1 MFSNFYTSD
10 ELTFSQIVVFY
21 IVYIR
26 RLKSRYEKINYK
38 EIEKIYNCQRDDV
51 IEGYIKEFK
60 YNLDNE
66 NKKRLK
72 LVKDQLDNDE
82 IKFDDLLKNIL
93 KIQKRIIDQK
103 ESFDDD
109 YIDFA
114 FLLVKLF
121 DYTIFINNRIFSL
134 EELKNIKTNF
144 IKDKFSFHYLY
155 YVRKYDMESL
165 FDYAKGCLNECNYS
179 TEFKHKE
186 KLKELINIT
195 ERFSDLIYQAGSIK
209 SKIIRKI
216 KNENSP
222 HSNSYEGDN
231 EYAEFISKNNEIQK
245 SDSKL
250 YIKNINTF
258 KQDIKKHIIGQD
270 KVIDYIS
277 DSLISQFYHD
287 KLFNRTKP
295 FLTFFFAG
303 PTGVGKTEMSKQI
316 AKLIY
321 GSDDKL
327 VKFDMSEYVFDPITK
342 LIGSTVGYIGS
353 DSPGSL
359 IKAINKHES
368 CVLLFDEIE
377 KADKKVFDIFL
388 QILDEGIV
396 TDNKGNTYNLKDYI
410 IIFTSN
416 IGSNKIEQTM
426 DNDIINEII
435 LSEIDTYFRN
445 ILNRVEILSRIG
457 KNNILSFNLIHSKNH
472 IDKIFTN
479 YLSELQTKLLNF
491 NVLVEF
497 EKEKL
502 YDFIIKDLD
511 TSKGVRSIQDKFQIL
526 FIQFVLFLN
535 RKSIYLDDNINK
547 KLKII
552 ITYNNNKLKFEKK
565 EVRKIND
572 NYYYAKI
579 VEILN
584 QIKEED
590 LLLK

>member
-1 MFSNFYTSD
+1 
-10 ELTFSQIVVFY
+10 
-21 IVYIR
+21 
-26 RLKSRYEKINYK
+26 
-38 EIEKIYNCQRDDV
+38 
-51 IEGYIKEFK
+51 
-60 YNLDNE
+60 
-66 NKKRLK
+66 
-72 LVKDQLDNDE
+72 
-82 IKFDDLLKNIL
+82 
-93 KIQKRIIDQK
+93 
-103 ESFDDD
+103 
-109 YIDFA
+109 
-114 FLLVKLF
+114 
-121 DYTIFINNRIFSL
+121 
-134 EELKNIKTNF
+134 
-144 IKDKFSFHYLY
+144 
-155 YVRKYDMESL
+155 
-165 FDYAKGCLNECNYS
+165 
-179 TEFKHKE
+179 
-186 KLKELINIT
+186 
-195 ERFSDLIYQAGSIK
+195 
-209 SKIIRKI
+209 
-216 KNENSP
+216 
-222 HSNSYEGDN
+222 
-231 EYAEFISKNNEIQK
+231 
-245 SDSKL
+245 
-250 YIKNINTF
+250 
-258 KQDIKKHIIGQD
+258 
-270 KVIDYIS
+270 
-277 DSLISQFYHD
+277 
-287 KLFNRTKP
+287 
-295 FLTFFFAG
+295 
-303 PTGVGKTEMSKQI
+303 MSKQI

-359 IKAINKHES
+359 INAINKHES

-388 QILDEGIV
+388 QILDEGTV

-426 DNDIINEII
+426 DNDIVNEII

-445 ILNRVEILSRIG
+445 TLNRVEILSRIG

-479 YLSELQTKLLNF
+479 YLSELETKLLDF
-491 NVLVEF
+491 NILVEF

-502 YDFIIKDLD
+502 YDFINKDLD

-526 FIQFVLFLN
+526 FIEFVLFLN
-535 RKSIYLDDNINK
+535 RKSIYLDDNIDK
-547 KLKII
+547 KLKIV